1 MTNLKKAKEI
11 LEHLKT
17 YDKKALS
24 RVSGLSETFQTLL
37 EDHVPDGILED
48 IKYLDSLSPEK
59 KKAFI
64 EYLYKAVDEILKKK
78 QIKKQPSAEKKETFK
93 KTLPKSYFKNL
104 SIKELKLLKP
114 IEKRA
119 FKKVGIENVEQAL
132 FFPPKKY
139 EDKRLKKLAKV
150 SDGEYGLF
158 EVEVVEIK
166 KINRGKLKTLVVL
179 KQGNHFLNAFFV
191 HDKPFLFSFF
201 RKGKKVLIYG
211 KVNVYGKEKSIIQPE
226 IFTGFDKTIHDRILP
241 VYSLRGDK
249 EVKTTS
255 QTINHLRR
263 GIHKI
268 LEKYV
273 SYYSEYLPE
282 EIRTRYKLPDIH
294 TALKNFH
301 FPPYKENIDLL
312 NDFETRYQLR
322 LIFDELFILE
332 LAQSYR
338 KKKLQQNPAP
348 EIKTPED
355 FIPNFEKELPFFLT
369 NAQKRAIKDILED
382 ISKPVPMNRMVQG
395 DVGSGKTMVAIAASY
410 AVALNKKQT
419 AVMAPTE
426 ILAQQHYKNFKNI
439 LEKKGVNVVLLTG
452 SLSAKEKR
460 EVYRQIESGEADVV
474 VGTHAL
480 IQDELKFKNLALV
493 IVDEQHRF
501 GVVQRKALIEKSHK
515 VPHVLVMTATPIPRT
530 LTLAIFGDLDVSIID
545 ELPAGR
551 KPVKTILLFD
561 DEREG
566 MYKKIRQELEKGR
579 QVFVVYPLIE
589 ESEKID
595 LKSAEEGFKQWQ
607 EAFPDKKVVLLHG
620 KMSQEEK
627 DRIMNDFKE
636 KKADILVSTT
646 VIEVGVDVP
655 NASVMVIEEA
665 HRFGLSQIHQLRG
678 RVGRGQYEGFC
689 FLVVPAKLKK
699 KQEDNEAEK
708 RRIQTIER
716 LKILVRTNNG
726 FEIAEEDLKIRG
738 SGDIIGTAQSGR
750 FNLQIA
756 DLERPKDRVILE
768 YAKKEADELIEKD
781 PELKNYPLLKEMI
794 FDKYAHKLDLVNIA

>member
-1 MTNLKKAKEI
+1 MTNLRKAKEI
-11 LEHLKT
+11 LSHLKR
-17 YDKKALS
+17 YDKNALS
-24 RVSGLSETFQTLL
+24 RVSGLSETFKTLL
-37 EDHVPDGILED
+37 EGHIPDGILED
-48 IKYLDSLSPEK
+48 VEYIDDLSPEK
-59 KKAFI
+59 KRAFI
-64 EYLYKAVDEILKKK
+64 DYLYKAVDEILKKK
-78 QIKKQPSAEKKETFK
+78 EKKVEESEK
-93 KTLPKSYFKNL
+93 KDKVLKKLPRSYFKNL
-104 SIKELKLLKP
+104 TIKELKLLKP

-119 FKKVGIENVEQAL
+119 FKKVEIQNVEEAF

-150 SDGEYGLF
+150 KDGEYGLF

-166 KINRGKLKTLVVL
+166 KINRGKLKTQVAL
-179 KQGNHFLNAFFV
+179 KQGNQFVNAFFV
-191 HDKPFLFSFF
+191 HDKPFLFTFF

-226 IFTGFDKTIHDRILP
+226 LFTGFDKTIHDRILP
-241 VYSLRGDK
+241 VYSLRGDAS
-249 EVKTTS
+249 VKTTS

-263 GIHKI
+263 GIFKI
-268 LEKYV
+268 LEKYL
-273 SYYSEYLPE
+273 SYYPDYIPEYLLE
-282 EIRTRYKLPDIH
+282 KYKLP
-294 TALKNFH
+294 TLYQALKNFH
-301 FPPYKENIDLL
+301 FPPNNENIDIL
-312 NDFETRYQLR
+312 NDFEARYQLR

-332 LAQSYR
+332 LAQAFR
-338 KKKLQQNPAP
+338 KKKIKQNPAE
-348 EIKTPED
+348 EIKVPDD
-355 FIPNFEKELPFFLT
+355 FIENFEKELPFSLT

-426 ILAQQHYKNFKNI
+426 ILAQQHYKNFKSI
-439 LEKKGVNVVLLTG
+439 LEKKGINVVLLTG
-452 SLSAKEKR
+452 SLSSKEKK
-460 EVYRQIESGEADVV
+460 EVYKKIENGEADVV

-480 IQDELKFKNLALV
+480 IQDELRFKDLALV

-501 GVVQRKALIEKSHK
+501 GVVQRKALIEKSKK

-530 LTLAIFGDLDVSIID
+530 LTLALFGDLDVSIIN

-551 KPVKTILLFD
+551 KPVKTVLLYD

-566 MYKKIRQELEKGR
+566 MYKKIKEELEKGR
-579 QVFVVYPLIE
+579 QAFVVYPLIE

-607 EAFPDKKVVLLHG
+607 EAFPDKKIVLLHG
-620 KMSQEEK
+620 KMPQEEK
-627 DRIMNDFKE
+627 DKIMNDFQEGKYH
-636 KKADILVSTT
+636 ILVSTT

-689 FLVVPAKLKK
+689 FLVIPSKLKK
-699 KQEDNEAEK
+699 KQEDNEVEK
-708 RRIQTIER
+708 RRLQTIER
-716 LKILVRTNNG
+716 LKILVKTNDG
-726 FEIAEEDLKIRG
+726 FKIAEEDLKIRG
-738 SGDIIGTAQSGR
+738 GGDIIGTAQSGH
-750 FNLQIA
+750 FGFKIA
-756 DLERPKDRVILE
+756 DLERLKDRLILE
-768 YAKKEADELIEKD
+768 YAKKEAENLIEKD
-781 PELKNYPLLKEMI
+781 PDLKQYPELKEII
-794 FDKYAHKLDLVNIA
+794 FEKYAHKLDLVNIA

>member
-11 LEHLKT
+11 LKHLKS

-24 RVSGLSETFQTLL
+24 RVSGLTETFQTLL
-37 EDHVPDGILED
+37 KEHVPEGILED
-48 IKYLDSLSPEK
+48 IKYIDSLTPEK

-64 EYLYKAVDEILKKK
+64 DYLYKAVDEILKR
-78 QIKKQPSAEKKETFK
+78 KEAKNKSTK
-93 KTLPKSYFKNL
+93 LKTGILPRDYFKGL
-104 SIKELKLLKP
+104 TLKDMKILKP

-119 FKKVGIENVEQAL
+119 FKKVGLENVEQV
-132 FFPPKKY
+132 FFFSPKKY
-139 EDKRLKKLAKV
+139 EDKRLKKITKI
-150 SDGEYGLF
+150 SNGEYGLF
-158 EVEVVEIK
+158 EVEVVDIK
-166 KINRGKLKTLVVL
+166 KIKKGKLKTHVKT
-179 KQGNHFLNAFFV
+179 KQGNQILNLYFV

-201 RKGKKVLIYG
+201 RKGKTVLVYG
-211 KVNVYGKEKSIIQPE
+211 KVNIFGKEKSIIQPE
-226 IFTGFDKTIHDRILP
+226 IYTGFDETIHDRILP

-249 EVKTTS
+249 DVKTTS

-263 GIHKI
+263 GILKI
-268 LEKYV
+268 IDKYLP
-273 SYYSEYLPE
+273 YYPDYLPE
-282 EIRTRYKLPDIH
+282 DIKEKYKLPDIQL
-294 TALKNFH
+294 AVKNFH
-301 FPPYKENIDLL
+301 FPPKDENIDLL
-312 NDFETRYQLR
+312 NDFEARYQLR

-338 KKKLQQNPAP
+338 KRKLKENPAE
-348 EIKTPED
+348 EIKVPED
-355 FIPNFEKELPFFLT
+355 FIEEFEKDLPFKLT
-369 NAQKRAIKDILED
+369 NAQKRAIKEILKD

-395 DVGSGKTMVAIAASY
+395 DVGSGKTVVAVAASY
-410 AVALNKKQT
+410 ASALNNKQT

-426 ILAQQHYKNFKNI
+426 ILAQQHFKNFKNI
-439 LEKKGVNVVLLTG
+439 LEKKGIRVVLLTG
-452 SLSAKEKR
+452 SLSQKEKK
-460 EVYRQIESGEADVV
+460 EVYRQIETGEAQVI

-551 KPVKTILLFD
+551 KPVKTVLLFD

-566 MYKKIRQELEKGR
+566 MYKKIKEELEKGR

-589 ESEKID
+589 ESEKMD

-607 EAFPDKKVVLLHG
+607 KAFPDRKVVLLHG

-627 DRIMNDFKE
+627 DKIMNDFKDR
-636 KKADILVSTT
+636 KADILVSTT

-689 FLVVPAKLKK
+689 FLVVPHKLKK
-699 KQEDNEAEK
+699 RLEDNEAEK

-716 LKILVRTNNG
+716 LKILVKTNNG
-726 FEIAEEDLKIRG
+726 FKIAEEDLKIRG

-756 DLERPKDRVILE
+756 DLERPKDRIILE
-768 YAKKEADELIEKD
+768 YAKKEADLLIEKD
-781 PELKNYPLLKEMI
+781 PELENYPMLKEIM
-794 FDKYAHKLDLVNIA
+794 FDRYAHKLDLVNIA

>member
-1 MTNLKKAKEI
+1 MTNLKKAKQI
-11 LEHLKT
+11 LEKLKT
-17 YDKKALS
+17 YDKDTLS
-24 RVSGLSETFQTLL
+24 RVSGLSETFFKLL
-37 EDHVPDGILED
+37 EEYVPDGILED
-48 IKYLDSLSPEK
+48 IKYIDSLNPEK

-64 EYLYKAVDEILKKK
+64 DYLYKAVDEILKKK
-78 QIKKQPSAEKKETFK
+78 AGKTEKKTVK
-93 KTLPKSYFKNL
+93 KSLPRSYFKNL

-119 FKKVGIENVEQAL
+119 FKKVGIESVNDAL

-139 EDKRLKKLAKV
+139 EDKRLKKLSKV
-150 SDGEYGLF
+150 KDGEYGLF
-158 EVEVVEIK
+158 EVEVVDIK
-166 KINRGKLKTLVVL
+166 KINRGKLKTQVVL
-179 KQGNHFLNAFFV
+179 KQGNQILNAYFV
-191 HDKPFLFSFF
+191 HDKPFLFTFF

-211 KVNVYGKEKSIIQPE
+211 KINVFGKEKSVVQPE
-226 IFTGFDKTIHDRILP
+226 LFTKFDKTIHDRILP

-263 GIHKI
+263 GIYKI
-268 LEKYV
+268 LEKYLP
-273 SYYSEYLPE
+273 YYPEYLPE
-282 EIRTRYKLPDIH
+282 DIKRKYKLPDIQ
-294 TALKNFH
+294 TAIMNLH
-301 FPPYKENIDLL
+301 FPPYNENIDLI
-312 NDFETRYQLR
+312 NDFEARYQLR
-322 LIFDELFILE
+322 LIFDELFLLE

-338 KKKLQQNPAP
+338 KKKIKENPA
-348 EIKTPED
+348 EKIIVSEN
-355 FIPNFEKELPFFLT
+355 FIEEFEKELPFSLT
-369 NAQKRAIKDILED
+369 DAQKRAIKDILND
-382 ISKPVPMNRMVQG
+382 ISKDVPMNRMVQG

-410 AVALNKKQT
+410 AVALNGKQT

-452 SLSAKEKR
+452 SLSSKEKK
-460 EVYRQIESGEADVV
+460 EVYRQMETGEAHVV

-480 IQDELKFKNLALV
+480 IQDEVKFKDLSLV

-501 GVVQRKALIEKSHK
+501 GVVQRKSLIEKSNK
-515 VPHVLVMTATPIPRT
+515 LPHVLVMTATPIPRT

-545 ELPAGR
+545 QLPAGR
-551 KPVKTILLFD
+551 KPVKTVLLFD

-566 MYKKIRQELEKGR
+566 MNKKIREELEKGR

-595 LKSAEEGFKQWQ
+595 LKSAQEGYEQWKK
-607 EAFPDKKVVLLHG
+607 EFPDKKVVLLHG
-620 KMSQEEK
+620 KMPQEEK
-627 DRIMNDFKE
+627 DRIMNEFKE

-689 FLVVPAKLKK
+689 FLVVPSKLKK
-699 KQEDNEAEK
+699 KMEDREAEK

-750 FNLQIA
+750 LNLNIA

-781 PELKNYPLLKEMI
+781 PELEKYPVLKEIM
-794 FDKYAHKLDLVNIA
+794 FEKYASKFDLVNVA

>member
-1 MTNLKKAKEI
+1 MTNLRKAKEI
-11 LEHLKT
+11 LSHLKR
-17 YDKKALS
+17 YDKNALS
-24 RVSGLSETFQTLL
+24 RVSGLSETFKTLL
-37 EDHVPDGILED
+37 EGHVPDGILED
-48 IKYLDSLSPEK
+48 VEYIDNLSPEK
-59 KKAFI
+59 KRAFI
-64 EYLYKAVDEILKKK
+64 DYLYKAVDEILKKK
-78 QIKKQPSAEKKETFK
+78 EKKIEESEK
-93 KTLPKSYFKNL
+93 KDKVLKKLPRSYFKNL
-104 SIKELKLLKP
+104 TIKKLKLLKP
-114 IEKRA
+114 VEKRA
-119 FKKVGIENVEQAL
+119 FKKVGIQNVEEAF

-150 SDGEYGLF
+150 KDGEYGLF

-166 KINRGKLKTLVVL
+166 KINRGKLKTQVVL
-179 KQGNHFLNAFFV
+179 KQGNQFINAFFV
-191 HDKPFLFSFF
+191 HDKPFLFTFF

-226 IFTGFDKTIHDRILP
+226 LFTGFDKTIHDRILP
-241 VYSLRGDK
+241 VYSLRGDTS
-249 EVKTTS
+249 VKTTS

-263 GIHKI
+263 GIFKI
-268 LEKYV
+268 LEKYL
-273 SYYSEYLPE
+273 SYYPDYIPEYLLE
-282 EIRTRYKLPDIH
+282 KYKLPTLH
-294 TALKNFH
+294 QALKNFH
-301 FPPYKENIDLL
+301 FPPNNENIDIL
-312 NDFETRYQLR
+312 NDFEARYQLR

-332 LAQSYR
+332 LAQAFR
-338 KKKLQQNPAP
+338 KKKIKQNPAE
-348 EIKTPED
+348 EIKVPSD
-355 FIPNFEKELPFFLT
+355 FIENFEKELPFSLT
-369 NAQKRAIKDILED
+369 NAQKRAIKDIFED

-426 ILAQQHYKNFKNI
+426 ILAQQHYKNFKSI
-439 LEKKGVNVVLLTG
+439 LEKKGINVVLLTG
-452 SLSAKEKR
+452 SLSSKEKK
-460 EVYRQIESGEADVV
+460 EVYKKIENGEADVV

-480 IQDELKFKNLALV
+480 IQDELRFKDLALV

-501 GVVQRKALIEKSHK
+501 GVVQRKALIEKSKK

-530 LTLAIFGDLDVSIID
+530 LTLALFGDLDVSIIN

-551 KPVKTILLFD
+551 KPVKTVLLYD

-566 MYKKIRQELEKGR
+566 MYKKIKEELEKGR
-579 QVFVVYPLIE
+579 QAFVVYPLIE

-607 EAFPDKKVVLLHG
+607 EAFPDKKIVLLHG

-627 DRIMNDFKE
+627 DKIMNDFKE
-636 KKADILVSTT
+636 GKYHILVSTT

-689 FLVVPAKLKK
+689 FLVVPSKLKK

-708 RRIQTIER
+708 RRLQTIER
-716 LKILVRTNNG
+716 LKILVKTNDG
-726 FEIAEEDLKIRG
+726 FKIAEEDLKIRG
-738 SGDIIGTAQSGR
+738 GGDIIGTAQSGH
-750 FNLQIA
+750 FGFKIA
-756 DLERPKDRVILE
+756 DLKRPKDRLILE
-768 YAKKEADELIEKD
+768 YAKKEAENLIEKD
-781 PELKNYPLLKEMI
+781 PDLKKYPELKEIM
-794 FDKYAHKLDLVNIA
+794 FEKYAHKLDLVNIA

>member
-11 LEHLKT
+11 LSRLKS
-17 YDKKALS
+17 YDKHSLA
-24 RVSGLSETFQTLL
+24 RVSGLSDTFKTLL
-37 EDHVPDGILED
+37 DGYIPDGILED
-48 IKYLDSLSPEK
+48 IKYLDSLNPEK

-64 EYLYKAVDEILKKK
+64 DYLYKAVEEALKNKPVK
-78 QIKKQPSAEKKETFK
+78 PLQKKETVSK
-93 KTLPKSYFKNL
+93 KLPRSYFKGL
-104 SIKELKLLKP
+104 VIKDLKLFKP
-114 IEKRA
+114 VEKRA
-119 FKKVGIENVEQAL
+119 FKKVGIQNVEEAF

-150 SDGEYGLF
+150 KDGEYGLF
-158 EVEVVEIK
+158 EVEVVDIK
-166 KINRGKLKTLVVL
+166 KINRGKLKTQVVL
-179 KQGNHFLNAFFV
+179 KQGNYFLNAFFV
-191 HDKPFLFSFF
+191 HDKPFLFTFF

-211 KVNVYGKEKSIIQPE
+211 KINVYGKEKSIIQPE
-226 IFTGFDKTIHDRILP
+226 LFTSFDKTIHDRILP
-241 VYSLRGDK
+241 VYSLRGDSS
-249 EVKTTS
+249 VKTTS

-263 GIHKI
+263 GIFKI
-268 LEKYV
+268 LEKYLP
-273 SYYSEYLPE
+273 YYPDYMPQYILEK
-282 EIRTRYKLPDIH
+282 YKLPSLQE
-294 TALKNFH
+294 ALRNFH
-301 FPPYKENIDLL
+301 FPPKNENIDVL
-312 NDFETRYQLR
+312 NDFEARYQLR

-332 LAQSYR
+332 LAQAFR
-338 KKKLQQNPAP
+338 KKKIKQNPAE
-348 EIKTPED
+348 EIKVSEN
-355 FIPNFEKELPFFLT
+355 FIENFEKELPFSLT
-369 NAQKRAIKDILED
+369 NAQKRAIKDILND

-439 LEKKGVNVVLLTG
+439 LEKKGINVVLLTG
-452 SLSAKEKR
+452 SLSSKEKK
-460 EVYRQIESGEADVV
+460 EAYKKIETGEADVV

-480 IQDELKFKNLALV
+480 IQDELRFKDLALV

-501 GVVQRKALIEKSHK
+501 GVVQRKALIEKSKK

-530 LTLAIFGDLDVSIID
+530 LTLALFGDLDVSIIN

-551 KPVKTILLFD
+551 KPVKTVLLFD

-566 MYKKIRQELEKGR
+566 MYKKIREELEKGR
-579 QVFVVYPLIE
+579 QAFVVYPLIE

-607 EAFPDKKVVLLHG
+607 ETFPDKKVVLLHG
-620 KMSQEEK
+620 KMPQEEK
-627 DRIMNDFKE
+627 DRIMNEFKE
-636 KKADILVSTT
+636 GKYHILVSTT

-689 FLVVPAKLKK
+689 FLVIPSKLKK

-708 RRIQTIER
+708 RRLQTIER
-716 LKILVRTNNG
+716 LKILVKTNDG
-726 FEIAEEDLKIRG
+726 FKIAEEDLKIRG
-738 SGDIIGTAQSGR
+738 SGDVIGTAQSGHFG
-750 FNLQIA
+750 FNIA
-756 DLERPKDRVILE
+756 DLERPKDRLILE
-768 YAKKEADELIEKD
+768 YAKKEAEQLIEND
-781 PELKNYPLLKEMI
+781 PNLENYPDLKDIM
-794 FDKYAHKLDLVNIA
+794 FDKYAHKLDLVNVA

>member
-1 MTNLKKAKEI
+1 MTDLKKAKQI

-24 RVSGLSETFQTLL
+24 RVSGLSETFLTLL
-37 EDHVPDGILED
+37 ENHIPDGILED
-48 IKYLDSLSPEK
+48 IKYLDSLNPEK

-64 EYLYKAVDEILKKK
+64 DYLYKAVDELIKKK
-78 QIKKQPSAEKKETFK
+78 ELVENRKKNFEK
-93 KTLPKSYFKNL
+93 KTLPRSYFKSL
-104 SIKELKLLKP
+104 LIKDLKILKP
-114 IEKRA
+114 VEKRA
-119 FKKVGIENVEQAL
+119 FKKVGIENVEEAF

-139 EDKRLKKLAKV
+139 EDKRLKKLSDI

-158 EVEVVEIK
+158 ELEVVEIK
-166 KINRGKLKTLVVL
+166 KIKRGKLKTQVVL
-179 KQGNHFLNAFFV
+179 KQGNQFVNVFFV

-201 RKGKKVLIYG
+201 RKGKKVILYG
-211 KVNVYGKEKSIIQPE
+211 KVNIFGKEKSIVQPE
-226 IFTGFDKTIHDRILP
+226 IFTQFDKTIHDKILP
-241 VYSLRGDK
+241 VYSLRGDTA
-249 EVKTTS
+249 VKTTS

-263 GIHKI
+263 GIKK
-268 LEKYV
+268 LVERYLP
-273 SYYSEYLPE
+273 YYPEYLPE
-282 EIRTRYKLPDIH
+282 EIKKKYRLPDIH
-294 TALKNFH
+294 TAIRNFH
-301 FPPYKENIDLL
+301 FPPYNENLDLL
-312 NDFETRYQLR
+312 NDFEARYQLR

-332 LAQSYR
+332 LAQAYR

-348 EIKTPED
+348 EIHVPD
-355 FIPNFEKELPFFLT
+355 NFIEVFESSLPFSLT
-369 NAQKRAIKDILED
+369 NAQKRAIKEILTD
-382 ISKPVPMNRMVQG
+382 ISKSIPMNRMVQG
-395 DVGSGKTMVAIAASY
+395 DVGSGKTVVAIAASY
-410 AVALNKKQT
+410 AVALHNMQT

-452 SLSAKEKR
+452 SLSSKEKK
-460 EVYRQIESGEADVV
+460 EIYKKIENGEAQVV
-474 VGTHAL
+474 IGTHAL
-480 IQDELKFKNLALV
+480 IQDEVVFKNLALV
-493 IVDEQHRF
+493 VVDEQHRF

-551 KPVKTILLFD
+551 KPVRTVLLFD

-566 MYKKIRQELEKGR
+566 MYRKIREELEKGR

-589 ESEKID
+589 ESEKMD
-595 LKSAEEGFKQWQ
+595 LKSAEEGFKQWK
-607 EAFPDKKVVLLHG
+607 EAFPDKRVVLLHG

-689 FLVVPAKLKK
+689 FLVVPSKLKK

-708 RRIQTIER
+708 RRVQTIER

-750 FNLQIA
+750 FNLKIA
-756 DLERPKDRVILE
+756 DLERPKDRIILE
-768 YAKKEADELIEKD
+768 YAKKEADDLIEKD
-781 PELKNYPLLKEMI
+781 PELKNYPLLKEIM
-794 FDKYAHKLDLVNIA
+794 FDKYSQKLDLVNIA

>member
-1 MTNLKKAKEI
+1 MTNLKKAKKI
-11 LEHLKT
+11 LENLKK
-17 YDKKALS
+17 YDKKSLS
-24 RVSGLSETFQTLL
+24 RVSGLSETFQVLL
-37 EDHVPDGILED
+37 DGHIPDGILED
-48 IKYLDSLSPEK
+48 IKYLDQLNPEK

-64 EYLYKAVDEILKKK
+64 DYLSKAVDEVLKKNQK
-78 QIKKQPSAEKKETFK
+78 EEKKHPQK
-93 KTLPKSYFKNL
+93 IKSLPRSYFKNL
-104 SIKELKLLKP
+104 SIKDLKLLKP

-139 EDKRLKKLAKV
+139 EDKRLKKLSKI
-150 SDGEYGLF
+150 SDGEYGLL
-158 EVEVVEIK
+158 EVEVVEVK
-166 KINRGKLKTLVVL
+166 KINRGKLKTQVVL

-201 RKGKKVLIYG
+201 RKGKKVFIYG
-211 KVNVYGKEKSIIQPE
+211 KINVFGKEKSIVQPE
-226 IFTGFDKTIHDRILP
+226 IFNRFDKTIHDRILP
-241 VYSLRGDK
+241 VYSLRGDTA
-249 EVKTTS
+249 VKTTS

-263 GIHKI
+263 GILKI
-268 LEKYV
+268 IERYLP
-273 SYYSEYLPE
+273 YYPEYLPE
-282 EIRTRYKLPDIH
+282 EIRKKYKLPDI
-294 TALKNFH
+294 LESIKKFH
-301 FPPYKENIDLL
+301 FPPYEENIDVL
-312 NDFETRYQLR
+312 NDFEARYQVR

-332 LAQSYR
+332 LAQAYR

-348 EIKTPED
+348 EIKVSEN
-355 FIPNFEKELPFFLT
+355 FIKEFEKSLPFSLT
-369 NAQKRAIKDILED
+369 NAQKKAIKDILQD

-410 AVALNKKQT
+410 ATAINNKQT

-439 LEKKGVNVVLLTG
+439 LEKKGVNVILLTG
-452 SLSAKEKR
+452 SLSTKEKK
-460 EVYRQIESGEADVV
+460 EAYKKIKTGEAQVV
-474 VGTHAL
+474 IGTHAL
-480 IQDELKFKNLALV
+480 IQEELNFKDLALV

-530 LTLAIFGDLDVSIID
+530 LTLAIFGDLDVSIIN

-551 KPVKTILLFD
+551 KPVKTVLLYD

-566 MYKKIRQELEKGR
+566 MYRKIREEIEKGR

-589 ESEKID
+589 ESEKMD

-607 EAFPDKKVVLLHG
+607 KAFPDKKIVLLHG
-620 KMSQEEK
+620 KMPQEEK
-627 DRIMNDFKE
+627 DKIMNDFKDR
-636 KKADILVSTT
+636 KADILVSTT

-689 FLVVPAKLKK
+689 FLIAPAKLKK
-699 KQEDNEAEK
+699 KLEDREAEK
-708 RRIQTIER
+708 RRVQTIER

-738 SGDIIGTAQSGR
+738 SGDIIGTAQSGK
-750 FNLQIA
+750 FNLYIA

-781 PELKNYPLLKEMI
+781 PDLKKHPLLKEIM
-794 FDKYAHKLDLVNIA
+794 FDRYAHKLDLVNIA